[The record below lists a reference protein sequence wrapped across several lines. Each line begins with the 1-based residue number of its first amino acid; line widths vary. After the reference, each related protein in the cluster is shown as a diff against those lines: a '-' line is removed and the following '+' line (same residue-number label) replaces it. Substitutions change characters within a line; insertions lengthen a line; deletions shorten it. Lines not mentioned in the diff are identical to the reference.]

1 MRRGQVAALA
11 AGGAVLVAA
20 GITVAVVLTTGGDGP
35 APTAG
40 TSPAV
45 TTQAAPSPAASSP
58 ADNLTPAQ
66 RALAAT
72 LGPLRVRD
80 CVPAPPERVTEP
92 PGQGSSLDQ
101 GVDAAILCQTNVI
114 AGEPGPAEVIAR
126 HYHDAAA
133 LKADADRRTGAIN
146 DVGSCA
152 AGEPSTETWGRST
165 RQLGTFL
172 CDRVAPGTPDARF
185 AVFWTVTADQ
195 TALSAASA
203 DPAGLI
209 AWWRDFTK
217 P

>member
-1 MRRGQVAALA
+1 MRRARVVALA
-11 AGGAVLVAA
+11 AGGAVVVAA
-20 GITVAVVLTTGGDGP
+20 GISAAVLLSSGDDGSTPAAGPTAAATTAAGP
-35 APTAG
+35 AA
-40 TSPAV
+40 TSPAD
-45 TTQAAPSPAASSP
+45 P
-58 ADNLTPAQ
+58 LTPAQ

-80 CVPAPPERVTEP
+80 CLPAPTDRVTEP
-92 PGQGSSLDQ
+92 PGQGLGLDG
-101 GVDAAILCQTNVI
+101 GVDAAILCRTNVV

-126 HYHDAAA
+126 HYRDAAT
-133 LKADADRRTGAIN
+133 LKADADRRAGAIN

-172 CDRVAPGTPDARF
+172 CDRVASGAPDARF

-195 TALSAASA
+195 TAFSAAST

>member
-11 AGGAVLVAA
+11 AGGTVVVAA
-20 GITVAVVLTTGGDGP
+20 GVTALLLTTGGGGP
-35 APTAG
+35 TPAVG
-40 TSPAV
+40 TSPAAV
-45 TTQAAPSPAASSP
+45 TTQGAPPPAASSP

-66 RALAAT
+66 RALAST

-80 CVPAPPERVTEP
+80 CVPAPPDRVTEP
-92 PGQGSSLDQ
+92 PGQGLSPDQ

-114 AGEPGPAEVIAR
+114 AGEPGPAEVVAR
-126 HYHDAAA
+126 HYRDAAA
-133 LKADADRRTGAIN
+133 LKADADRRAGAVN

-172 CDRVAPGTPDARF
+172 CDRVAPGAPDARF

-195 TALSAASA
+195 TALSAASP
-203 DPAGLI
+203 DSAGLI